1 MCYMFNSLLER
12 KRHKRSFNKLHLL
25 QVFIYLF
32 ARREREKVRQQ

>member
-1 MCYMFNSLLER
+1 MFTSLRVER